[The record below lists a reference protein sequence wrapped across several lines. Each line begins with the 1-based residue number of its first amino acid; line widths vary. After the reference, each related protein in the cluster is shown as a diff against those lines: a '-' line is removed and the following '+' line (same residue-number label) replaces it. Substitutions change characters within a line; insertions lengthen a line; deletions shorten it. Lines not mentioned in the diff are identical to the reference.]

1 MIVFFGKLYFSE
13 LCLSLIELSNI
24 KMKNRTLYTILFVA
38 CVIGFWL
45 FENFYTPATYSNP
58 ESTDAHTIEMDFL
71 PSSTTGEVI
80 KHEFYTLSYSEPHEQ
95 AEWVAYELK
104 KSHLT
109 NDDRKRPYFI
119 EDPKV
124 SSKSADWRNYR
135 GSGYDRGHLCPAGD
149 RRFSEYAY
157 DETFYTSNISPQDKE
172 FNAGVWNRLEQQ
184 VRYWCK
190 TYGDLVV
197 ITGGILEEGLEEIG
211 DEDVDV
217 PKSFYKIVL
226 RKSGKGIKVLAFL
239 MPAKESQAPLDTFL
253 VPIDSLEAK
262 TGLDFFV
269 KQPESWQERLERE
282 VNVSDWK
289 F

>member
-1 MIVFFGKLYFSE
+1 
-13 LCLSLIELSNI
+13 
-24 KMKNRTLYTILFVA
+24 MKNKTIYALLITL
-38 CVIGFWL
+38 CVIGFWV
-45 FENFYTPATYSNP
+45 FENFYTPDTYSSSEGINTHAV
-58 ESTDAHTIEMDFL
+58 ETDFL
-71 PSSTTGEVI
+71 PSSTTGEVVR
-80 KHEFYTLSYSEPHEQ
+80 HEFYTLSYSEPHEQ

-119 EDPKV
+119 EDPRV

-149 RRFSEYAY
+149 RRFSEQAY
-157 DETFYTSNISPQDKE
+157 NETFYTSNISPQDKE

-190 TYGDLVV
+190 KYGDLIVV
-197 ITGGILEEGLEEIG
+197 TAGVLEEGMEEIG

-217 PKSFYKIVL
+217 PRAFYKIVL
-226 RKSGKGIKVLAFL
+226 RKDGGEMKAVAFL
-239 MPAKESQAPLDTFL
+239 MEARESQAPLDTFL
-253 VPIDSLEAK
+253 VPIDSLEAR
-262 TGLDFFV
+262 TGLDFFQDRP
-269 KQPESWQERLERE
+269 KSWQDRVEKTVDALGW
-282 VNVSDWK
+282 D